1 MKVLLLE
8 KIKRLGNIGDLVDV
22 KDGYARNYLFT
33 RKKALRFTKENQEKF
48 EAEKEIIE
56 KANAKK
62 SELATK
68 SSKLLDGKTLV
79 VIRQAGD
86 DGKLYGS
93 VNNKDITNILKSE
106 FQVEVSLESIV
117 LGEKIKEIG
126 FHDITVE
133 LHAEVDAKMR
143 LVVARSKEEAKNSLE
158 AEKKRTK
165 EINADDSESDNK
177 AEATSKKNIEQ
188 N

>member
-1 MKVLLLE
+1 MSHS
-8 KIKRLGNIGDLVDV
+8 KR
-22 KDGYARNYLFT
+22 
-33 RKKALRFTKENQEKF
+33 
-48 EAEKEIIE
+48 
-56 KANAKK
+56 
-62 SELATK
+62 
-68 SSKLLDGKTLV
+68 
-79 VIRQAGD
+79 D

-93 VNNKDITNILKSE
+93 VTNKDIANILKSE

-126 FHDITVE
+126 FHDITIE

-143 LVVARSKEEAKNSLE
+143 LIVARSKEEAKNSLE

-165 EINADDSESDNK
+165 ETSADDSKSDNIT
-177 AEATSKKNIEQ
+177 ETTSKKNIEQ